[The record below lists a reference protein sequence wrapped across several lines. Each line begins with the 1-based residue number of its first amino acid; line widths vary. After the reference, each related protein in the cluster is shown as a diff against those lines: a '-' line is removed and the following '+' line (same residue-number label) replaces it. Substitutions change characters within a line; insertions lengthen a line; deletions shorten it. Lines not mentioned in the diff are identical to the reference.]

1 MDEQHS
7 HTKLKRSMTA
17 GQMEMI
23 SLGGAIGVGLFMG
36 SQSTIKW
43 TGPSVMLAY
52 ALVGLVLYIVM
63 RALGEMIYI
72 NPGTGSFA
80 DYATEYVHPLAGYI
94 AKWAN
99 VFEYIV
105 VGMSEVIASTEY
117 LQYWWPKAPTWI
129 AGIVIIILLVL
140 ANLASAKAYGTLEFW
155 FAMIKVVTIIFM
167 IILGLLIIFFGVGNH
182 GHPVGLSNLWSH
194 GGFFTGGVKGF
205 FFSMSIIVGSYEGI
219 ELLGISAGEVA
230 NPQQAIIK
238 SVKSVLFRIL
248 IFYIGAIFVIVTIYP
263 WNKLG
268 SIGSPFVQTFAKL
281 GITAAASIINFV
293 VLTAALSGAN
303 SGIYSSSRML
313 WKLAK
318 EGDAPKVFAHL
329 SKRIVPNAAILG
341 ISGGILI
348 GFILDMVATKINKS
362 TSNMFVVVFSSSVL
376 PGMIPWFVILL
387 AEMRFR
393 KNNPDLMK
401 DHPFKLPLYPFSNY
415 FAFAMLIVIVI
426 FMFIN
431 PDTRVSVI
439 VGAVVLLVAMAVYIH
454 RWGLSNTPHSA
465 ELTAEVAKE
474 NKKNQPHQK

>member
-1 MDEQHS
+1 MKKSAPE
-7 HTKLKRSMTA
+7 LNRSMTA

-36 SQSTIKW
+36 STSTIKW
-43 TGPSVMLAY
+43 TGPSVILAY
-52 ALVGLVLYIVM
+52 AFVGLILYIVM

-80 DYATEYVHPLAGYI
+80 DYATEYVHPVAGYL

-105 VGMSEVIASTEY
+105 VGMSEVVAATEY
-117 LQYWWPKAPTWI
+117 LKYWWPHLHTWVV
-129 AGIVIIILLVL
+129 GVVIIIFLVL
-140 ANLASAKAYGTLEFW
+140 ANLASAKAYGSLEFW
-155 FAMIKVVTIIFM
+155 FAMIKVITIIFM
-167 IILGLLIIFFGVGNH
+167 ILLGFMIIFFGFGNG
-182 GHPVGLSNLWSH
+182 GHPTGFSNLWSH
-194 GGFFTGGVKGF
+194 GGFFTGGWSGF

-230 NPQQAIIK
+230 NPQKAIVK

-248 IFYIGAIFVIVTIYP
+248 IFYVGAIFVIVTIYP
-263 WNKLG
+263 WNEL
-268 SIGSPFVQTFAKL
+268 SSVGSPFVSTFAKV

-313 WKLAK
+313 FKLSH
-318 EGDAPKVFAHL
+318 EGDAPKIFGRL
-329 SKRIVPNAAILG
+329 SKRIVPDAAILG

-348 GFILDMVATKINKS
+348 GFIIDMISATYNHS
-362 TSNMFVVVFSSSVL
+362 TADMFVVVFSSSVL

-387 AEMRFR
+387 AELRFR
-393 KNNPDLMK
+393 RNNKDLMV

-415 FAFAMLIVIVI
+415 FAFIMLIVIVI

-439 VGAVVLLVAMAVYIH
+439 VGAAVLILAVAVYLVRH
-454 RWGLSNTPHSA
+454 GF
-465 ELTAEVAKE
+465 
-474 NKKNQPHQK
+474 KNEKA